1 MKAPPAPAETPALDL
16 DWDWAKV
23 MNWKQTNVKPRAE
36 WLEFAAKQRERDEI
50 GVTK

>member
-1 MKAPPAPAETPALDL
+1 MKAPPAPAETPAFDL
-16 DWDWAKV
+16 NWVKA
-23 MNWKQTNVKPRAE
+23 MNWKQTNVKTRAE

>member
-1 MKAPPAPAETPALDL
+1 MKAPPAPAEPPALDL
-16 DWDWAKV
+16 SWVKA
-23 MNWKQTNVKPRAE
+23 MNWKQTNVMTRVQ

>member
-1 MKAPPAPAETPALDL
+1 MKSPPAPAETPALDL
-16 DWDWAKV
+16 NWAKA
-23 MNWKQTNVKPRAE
+23 MNWKQSNVKTRAE

>member
-16 DWDWAKV
+16 NWVKA
-23 MNWKQTNVKPRAE
+23 MNWKQTNVKTPAQ